1 MQWIKNTTKWMYHMC
16 NVMGFHYFP
25 LYFMVAGSSH
35 NHAPAHCVP
44 GGEVQVTQ

>member
-1 MQWIKNTTKWMYHMC
+1 MC

-25 LYFMVAGSSH
+25 LYFMVVGSSH
-35 NHAPAHCVP
+35 NRAPAHGVP